1 MSIEATEFP
10 LSVALAEPTNSNRI
24 DLRFAELREAN
35 SAALV
40 TYITAGDPEP
50 TIEATATLI
59 ASLATSG
66 ADIIEVGVPY
76 SDPQADG
83 PSIQA
88 ASQRSLESGV
98 NTHFVLDAVRAAR
111 QTTQVP
117 IVLMTYYNVALRF
130 GLERFAT
137 EIAAAGVDGVIL
149 TDLPPEEARAVA
161 TPRRQPRPGNHLPP
175 RANQHRQANRHSRGG
190 NEDAASSTAFPAPES
205 PARAERFPTELADM
219 VARIRAHT
227 NLPVCVG
234 FGINTPEHVAAVSS
248 VSDGAV
254 IGSAL
259 VDFLH
264 REHNSPDFNARL
276 AALVQSWKAATLQV
290 PAS

>member
-59 ASLATSG
+59 ASLAASG

-149 TDLPPEEARAVA
+149 TDLPPEEAVQWLRHADTHGLATIFLLAPTSTDKRIATVA
-161 TPRRQPRPGNHLPP
+161 AEMKMGFVYCVSRTGVTGVRR
-175 RANQHRQANRHSRGG
+175 
-190 NEDAASSTAFPAPES
+190 DVPE
-205 PARAERFPTELADM
+205 ELAAM
-219 VARIRAHT
+219 IARIRAHT